1 MPSTSRRAAL
11 RRRPASGAVAILV
24 ALAMTT
30 LLGMAGLAV
39 DSARLFINKTELQTA
54 ADACA
59 LAAAA
64 ELNCTTG
71 TAQCLVAAEAA
82 GQSVAARN
90 RRDLQS
96 TSVAIAAADVR
107 FSTALQPTSDYLARS
122 AGAPASARHA
132 MCIARSTG
140 LAPWFLGLIGVG
152 NGSVSAQ
159 AVATQLPAGDGGFCV
174 SVPVGVC
181 PRTGGGSYVVGD
193 WLAANATSSNGNKDA
208 GLAAP
213 KGSYS
218 STQVRGSFRWVQLSG
233 AGNPG
238 NGSDALARQLSGS
251 ISTCGVVTAGLSATG
266 QGSKKDV
273 RGAWNSRF
281 GIYGGNGAS
290 YSATDAPPDRS
301 GYAYPSKSP
310 ASPVI
315 PVGTSAYADFRS
327 RQAAFTRFQGS
338 GSYAAGGTGNQTVS
352 GTAITSAAHQAYGI
366 NRRLVTLPLLASCPG
381 SGTSTTVTAMG
392 CFLMLSPM
400 ANSSNGD
407 VFLEYR
413 GLANASGTPCQQG
426 GAPGGPGGSGAMVAT
441 LVQ

>member
-1 MPSTSRRAAL
+1 M
-11 RRRPASGAVAILV
+11 AVLV

-30 LLGMAGLAV
+30 LLGMAGLAL
-39 DSARLFINKTELQTA
+39 DGARLFINKTELQTA

-59 LAAAA
+59 LAAAT

-82 GQSVAARN
+82 GQSVAACN

-96 TSVAIAAADVR
+96 SAVAIAAADVR
-107 FSTALQPTSDYLARS
+107 FSTALQPTSGYLARS
-122 AGAPASARHA
+122 AGAPATARHA
-132 MCIARSTG
+132 LCIARSTG

-152 NGSVSAQ
+152 DGSVSAQ
-159 AVATQLPAGDGGFCV
+159 AVATQLPAGSGGFCV
-174 SVPVGVC
+174 SVPVGAC

-193 WLAANATSSNGNKDA
+193 WLAANASSSNSDKNA
-208 GLAAP
+208 GLGAP

-218 STQVRGSFRWVQLSG
+218 STKVRGSFRWVQLSG

-238 NGSDALARQLSGS
+238 NSSDALARQLSGS
-251 ISTCGVVTAGLSATG
+251 LSTCGVVTTGLSVTG
-266 QGSKKDV
+266 QGSKQDM

-290 YSATDAPPDRS
+290 DTVTSAPPDRS
-301 GYAYPSKSP
+301 GYGYPSKSP

-315 PVGTSAYADFRS
+315 AVGTSAYNDFRS
-327 RQAAFTRFQGS
+327 RQAAFTKFQGS
-338 GSYAAGGTGNQTVS
+338 GSYAGGGTGSQNVA
-352 GTAITSAAHQAYGI
+352 GTAITSAQHQTYGA
-366 NRRLVTLPLLASCPG
+366 NRRLVTMPLLASCP
-381 SGTSTTVTAMG
+381 SSNATTTVTAMG

-400 ANSSNGD
+400 ANGSNGD

>member
-1 MPSTSRRAAL
+1 M
-11 RRRPASGAVAILV
+11 AILV

-30 LLGMAGLAV
+30 LLGMTGLAL
-39 DSARLFINKTELQTA
+39 DSARLFVNKTELQTA

-59 LAAAA
+59 LAAAT

-96 TSVAIAAADVR
+96 SAVAIAAADVR
-107 FSTALQPTSDYLARS
+107 FSTALQPNSGYLARS
-122 AGAPASARHA
+122 AGAPAAARHA
-132 MCIARSTG
+132 LCIARSTG

-152 NGSVSAQ
+152 DGSVSAQ
-159 AVATQLPAGDGGFCV
+159 AVATQLPAGNGGFCV

-181 PRTGGGSYVVGD
+181 PRTSGGSYAVGE
-193 WLAANATSSNGNKDA
+193 WLAANATSSSGNKDA

-218 STQVRGSFRWVQLSG
+218 SSLVRGSFRWVQING

-238 NGSDALARQLSGS
+238 NGSDALAKQLSGS
-251 ISTCGVVTAGLSATG
+251 LSTCGVVTTALTATG
-266 QGSKKDV
+266 QGSKQDV

-290 YSATDAPPDRS
+290 YTATNAPPDRS
-301 GYAYPSKSP
+301 GFGYPSKSP

-315 PVGTSAYADFRS
+315 SVGVSAYTDFRN
-327 RQAAFTRFQGS
+327 RQATFTSFQGS
-338 GSYAAGGTGNQTVS
+338 GSYAGGGTGSQTVS
-352 GTAITSAAHQAYGI
+352 GTASTSTAHKSYGV
-366 NRRLVTLPLLASCPG
+366 NRRLVTLPLLATCPG

-400 ANSSNGD
+400 SNSSNGD

-413 GLANASGTPCQQG
+413 GLANASGTPCLQG